1 MLQIERVEAAAERF
15 PSEGMLLAG
24 RSIVG
29 SASQAPA
36 RFDSMIWTFFDREQ
50 I

>member
-1 MLQIERVEAAAERF
+1 MEGLTGHGRSLMLQIERVEAAAERF

-29 SASQAPA
+29 SASQ
-36 RFDSMIWTFFDREQ
+36 I
-50 I
+50 